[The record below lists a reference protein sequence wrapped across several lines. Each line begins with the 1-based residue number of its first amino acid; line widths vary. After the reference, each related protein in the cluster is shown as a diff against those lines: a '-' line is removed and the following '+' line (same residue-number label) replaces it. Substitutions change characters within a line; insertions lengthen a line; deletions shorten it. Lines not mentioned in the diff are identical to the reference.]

1 MLSNDIRFSIIVPIY
16 NVEQYI
22 RKCLDSIIN
31 QSYENIE
38 IILVD
43 DGSPDLCPKICDE
56 YSAKDE
62 RIKVI
67 HKKNE
72 GLIAARKSGVEIAT
86 GDYISFVDGDD
97 WIEKD
102 MYSKVND
109 SISAYNS
116 DICITQFFYAYED
129 HNEFSNYDLN
139 KEYYSK
145 EDIELYLYP
154 KMIYSG
160 NYYSFG
166 IYPNCWSKVFK
177 SNLVKNNLFNSDN
190 CIRIGE
196 DASFV
201 YSAIIDSQSISFV
214 NLPLY
219 NYRINPKSMTKS
231 YDKEL
236 VKTFYLP
243 YLCIK
248 NKSELKNVD
257 ISEQLSMYLLYLSN
271 FAVRNETIRYINE
284 KNISKKRL
292 EYILNNEYLIREIMS
307 IDSKELPFHIILL
320 IFIFRKNSYI
330 LLNLYIRFFKY
341 FI

>member
-1 MLSNDIRFSIIVPIY
+1 MHYFTY
-16 NVEQYI
+16 
-22 RKCLDSIIN
+22 
-31 QSYENIE
+31 
-38 IILVD
+38 
-43 DGSPDLCPKICDE
+43 
-56 YSAKDE
+56 
-62 RIKVI
+62 
-67 HKKNE
+67 
-72 GLIAARKSGVEIAT
+72 
-86 GDYISFVDGDD
+86 
-97 WIEKD
+97 
-102 MYSKVND
+102 
-109 SISAYNS
+109 
-116 DICITQFFYAYED
+116 
-129 HNEFSNYDLN
+129 
-139 KEYYSK
+139 
-145 EDIELYLYP
+145 
-154 KMIYSG
+154 
-160 NYYSFG
+160 
-166 IYPNCWSKVFK
+166 
-177 SNLVKNNLFNSDN
+177 
-190 CIRIGE
+190 
-196 DASFV
+196 
-201 YSAIIDSQSISFV
+201 
-214 NLPLY
+214 LPLY